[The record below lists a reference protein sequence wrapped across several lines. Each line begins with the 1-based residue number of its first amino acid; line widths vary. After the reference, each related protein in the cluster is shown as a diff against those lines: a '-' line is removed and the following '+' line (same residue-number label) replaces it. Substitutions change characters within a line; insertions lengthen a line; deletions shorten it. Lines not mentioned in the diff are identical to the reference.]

1 MHGGVRGRRQK
12 PPPTRSLLYSNKE
25 SRENRRFAMNVK
37 IIRSNRKT
45 LAIQINPDLSVTVRA
60 PMYAPQSDIERILIE
75 KESWIQK
82 HIEKIREQEAKKK
95 EIQGESVESEYL
107 TNEEIKK
114 LADKALQHIPKR
126 VSYYAKQIG
135 VTYGKITIRNQK
147 TRWGSCSGK
156 GNLNF
161 NCLLMLTPPEVIDYV
176 IVHELCHRKEMNH
189 SGAFRAEVEKILPDY
204 KEQVKWLKENG
215 GKIIG
220 RMK

>member
-1 MHGGVRGRRQK
+1 
-12 PPPTRSLLYSNKE
+12 
-25 SRENRRFAMNVK
+25 MNVK

-60 PMYAPQSDIERILIE
+60 PMYAPQSDIERILRE
-75 KESWIQK
+75 KEGWIQK

-107 TNEEIKK
+107 TNEDIKK

-126 VSYYAKQIG
+126 VSYFAKQIG

-147 TRWGSCSGK
+147 TRWGSCSSK

-161 NCLLMLTPPEVIDYV
+161 NCLLMLTPSEVIDYV
-176 IVHELCHRKEMNH
+176 VVHELCHRKEMNH
-189 SGAFRAEVEKILPDY
+189 SVAFWAEVEKVIPDY

-215 GKIIG
+215 GKVIG
-220 RMK
+220 RMKQ

>member
-1 MHGGVRGRRQK
+1 MHGGVRGRRRK

>member
-1 MHGGVRGRRQK
+1 
-12 PPPTRSLLYSNKE
+12 
-25 SRENRRFAMNVK
+25 MNVK

-60 PMYAPQSDIERILIE
+60 PMYAPQSDIERILRE
-75 KESWIQK
+75 KEGWIQK
-82 HIEKIREQEAKKK
+82 HIEKIREQEEKKK
-95 EIQGESVESEYL
+95 ETQGESVESEYL

-147 TRWGSCSGK
+147 TRWGSCSSK

-176 IVHELCHRKEMNH
+176 VVHELCHRKEMNH
-189 SGAFRAEVEKILPDY
+189 SVAFWAEVEKVIPDY

-215 GKIIG
+215 GQIIG
-220 RMK
+220 RMKQ

>member
-1 MHGGVRGRRQK
+1 
-12 PPPTRSLLYSNKE
+12 
-25 SRENRRFAMNVK
+25 MNVK

-60 PMYAPQSDIERILIE
+60 PMYAPQSDIERILRE
-75 KESWIQK
+75 KEGWIQK
-82 HIEKIREQEAKKK
+82 HIEKIREQEAKRKK
-95 EIQGESVESEYL
+95 TQGEKGEYGESVEREYL

-135 VTYGKITIRNQK
+135 VTYEKITIRNQK
-147 TRWGSCSGK
+147 TRWGSCSSK

-176 IVHELCHRKEMNH
+176 VVHELCHRKEMNH
-189 SGAFRAEVEKILPDY
+189 SKAFWAEVEKVIPDY

>member
-1 MHGGVRGRRQK
+1 MK
-12 PPPTRSLLYSNKE
+12 PLMKSQQIILLYSNKE

-60 PMYAPQSDIERILIE
+60 PMYAPQSDIERILRE
-75 KESWIQK
+75 KEGWIQK
-82 HIEKIREQEAKKK
+82 HIEKIREQEEKKK
-95 EIQGESVESEYL
+95 ETQGESVESEYL

-114 LADKALQHIPKR
+114 LADKALQYIPKR

-147 TRWGSCSGK
+147 TRWGSCSSK

-161 NCLLMLTPPEVIDYV
+161 NCLLMLTPSEVINYV
-176 IVHELCHRKEMNH
+176 VVHELCHRKEMNH
-189 SGAFRAEVEKILPDY
+189 SVAFWAEVEKVLPDY